1 MPIHQMPP
9 RCYIVANGYPR
20 PPQTALTLWND
31 TIDSDQTG
39 PHVMLKSAERDVPP
53 EVVATFSGIPNTVA
67 CIERRHLGEYW
78 VIKRSP

>member
-9 RCYIVANGYPR
+9 RCYIVANGYLR

-39 PHVMLKSAERDVPP
+39 PHVMIGGPGIAKMLDRYPTSADDTRKPFIMFGGTP
-53 EVVATFSGIPNTVA
+53 Y
-67 CIERRHLGEYW
+67 EYLILQ
-78 VIKRSP
+78 VQ